1 MQISSNSVLWFDIT
15 EFFLY
20 NHDEKE
26 VLMLPQD
33 PVMLLSYVNLKLR
46 DQYQSLEEMC
56 DDLDIPASRVTEPL
70 EAIDYHYSAERNQF
84 V

>member
-1 MQISSNSVLWFDIT
+1 
-15 EFFLY
+15 
-20 NHDEKE
+20 
-26 VLMLPQD
+26 MLPQD